1 MSAPDDTIAYCHAC
15 GTAMDV
21 SNVAPFSNVECPE
34 CQKHTRVKREFGP
47 YTLLRRHAIGGMSMV
62 FVGHDNTLDREVAL
76 KILSEDYSADEK
88 RISSFEEEARI
99 TAAIS
104 HPHVVR
110 VFKTGKAFGRFYIA
124 MELVAGGHLEHQI
137 RERGALPEAEALRL
151 AIEVAEGLR
160 AAHSAGLIHR
170 DIKPGNILLDSAGS
184 AKIVDFGLALMTKGG
199 VATPDELWAT
209 PFYVPPETIDGLE
222 EDYRA
227 DVYAFG
233 ATFYHVLA
241 GKPPCTEESM
251 VTTQLREAKKH
262 IVPLSMAAPKL
273 AMETAAVIECAMAY
287 DPTARFSSYDEL
299 IESLQTALVVV
310 NARDKNIR
318 NGVKPAARPPVA
330 VAITAADR
338 RRKAKQEKQRKI
350 VTAFVILGICA
361 VGIWAAMSFAGK
373 KNQNPDPVTGNDPS
387 GSNNTPIV
395 SDQSGVEIGALYQK
409 ARKDQENGNY
419 DAAHLSFVQL
429 RDNPKVQE
437 PTRSWC
443 GFEAMMSSWLNGN
456 SQAAR
461 DDAKALANHL
471 SSGSAPDN
479 MRRRLAPLLQQ
490 LQDLPPIL
498 KPIVSD
504 KPDTDLVYLMACMA
518 SACKNW
524 EQGKIDDSLPLFDTV
539 SKVPLK
545 DENSL
550 IGLYQG
556 KAKDYLKDA
565 ATLKANYPNPLPAN
579 ASVCRDKAKALDD
592 IASALATKGRAK
604 FNIRVW
610 QVQLERQAKRLEDAK
625 TGAPNAAANG
635 ATLAQNLAQ
644 ILKLCGSYRYLEA
657 VELTKKSSAANAAE
671 ESKRIAFLGLCE
683 GAGLFLSDL
692 ENDAKKTPLTVSL
705 QSKDG
710 RSFSQVIGA
719 GEGMVTLFN
728 GQSEASL
735 PWVQLKATDIIAIYR
750 EAIKRSPA
758 DPRINLRHENAICF
772 QWLSGE
778 KDAAQAAAA
787 KLGESSPSFKKR
799 WSTWMT
805 ALQTP

>member
-1 MSAPDDTIAYCHAC
+1 
-15 GTAMDV
+15 MDV

-88 RISSFEEEARI
+88 RISAFEEEARI

-137 RERGALPEAEALRL
+137 RERGALPEAEAMRL

-209 PFYVPPETIDGLE
+209 PYYVPPETIDGRE

-262 IVPLSMAAPKL
+262 IVPLSMASPKL

-287 DPTARFSSYDEL
+287 DPSARFSSYDEL

-318 NGVKPAARPPVA
+318 NGIKPAARPPVA

-338 RRKAKQEKQRKI
+338 RRKAKKDQQRKI
-350 VTAFVILGICA
+350 ITACVILGVCGA
-361 VGIWAAMSFAGK
+361 ATWAGIKFAGK
-373 KNQNPDPVTGNDPS
+373 NSQSSDPNTNSDPN
-387 GSNNTPIV
+387 GGNNTPIV
-395 SDQSGVEIGALYQK
+395 SDQSGVEIGTLYQK

-419 DAAHLSFVQL
+419 DTARMSFVQL

-461 DDAKALANHL
+461 DDAKALTNHL
-471 SSGSAPDN
+471 SSGSAQDN
-479 MRRRLAPLLQQ
+479 MRRRLTPLLQQ
-490 LQDLPPIL
+490 LQELPPIL
-498 KPIVSD
+498 KPLTSD

-524 EQGKIDDSLPLFDTV
+524 EQGKIEDAMPLFEIV

-550 IGLYQG
+550 IGLYQS
-556 KAKDYLKDA
+556 KAKGYLKDA
-565 ATLKANYPNPLPAN
+565 ATLKANYPDPLPTS
-579 ASVCRDKAKALDD
+579 ASVCRDKAKALDEV
-592 IASALATKGRAK
+592 ASALATKGRAK

-610 QVQLERQAKRLEDAK
+610 QVQLERQAKRLEDAPK
-625 TGAPNAAANG
+625 SGTPNTPANG
-635 ATLAQNLAQ
+635 SSLTQNLAQ
-644 ILKLCGSYRYLEA
+644 ILKLCGSYRYLDA
-657 VELTKKSSAANAAE
+657 VELTKKSSAANAGE
-671 ESKRIAFLGLCE
+671 ETKRIAFLGLCE

-692 ENDAKKTPLTVSL
+692 ENDTKKAPLTVAL

-719 GEGMVTLFN
+719 GEGMVTLSN

-778 KDAAQAAAA
+778 KDAAQTAAT

-799 WSTWMT
+799 WSDWMK

>member
-88 RISSFEEEARI
+88 RISAFEEEARI

-137 RERGALPEAEALRL
+137 RERGSLPEAEALRL

-209 PFYVPPETIDGLE
+209 PYYVPPETIDGRE

-262 IVPLSMAAPKL
+262 IVPLSMAAPHL

-287 DPTARFSSYDEL
+287 DPRARFSSYDEL

-318 NGVKPAARPPVA
+318 NGVKPTARPPVA

-338 RRKAKQEKQRKI
+338 RRKAKEQKQQKI
-350 VTAFVILGICA
+350 ISAVVVLSLCVIATVIA
-361 VGIWAAMSFAGK
+361 VKFAGNN
-373 KNQNPDPVTGNDPS
+373 NQNTNPVTGGPTGTNQ
-387 GSNNTPIV
+387 TPIT
-395 SDQSGVEIGALYQK
+395 SDQSGVEIGTLYQK
-409 ARKDQENGNY
+409 SRKDQENGNY
-419 DAAHLSFVQL
+419 DAAHLTFSQL
-429 RDNPKVQE
+429 RDNPRVQE

-461 DDAKALANHL
+461 DDAKALANHF
-471 SSGSAPDN
+471 SNGSAPEP
-479 MRRRLAPLLQQ
+479 MRRRLGPLLQQ
-490 LQDLPPIL
+490 LQELPPIL
-498 KPIVSD
+498 KPITTD
-504 KPDTDLVYLMACMA
+504 LPDTDLIYLMACIA

-524 EQGKIDDSLPLFDTV
+524 EQGKIEEALPLFDAV
-539 SKVPLK
+539 SKVPIK

-550 IGLYQG
+550 IGLYQS
-556 KAKDYLKDA
+556 KAKGYLKDA
-565 ATLKANYPNPLPAN
+565 ATLKASYPDPLPTSA
-579 ASVCRDKAKALDD
+579 AVCREKVQALDE
-592 IASALATKGRAK
+592 IATALATKGRAK

-610 QVQLERQAKRLEDAK
+610 QVQLERQAKRLEEGPK
-625 TGAPNAAANG
+625 STTGNAS
-635 ATLAQNLAQ
+635 TLALNLAE
-644 ILKLCGSYRYLEA
+644 ILKLCGSYRYLDA
-657 VELTKKSSAANAAE
+657 VELAKKSKGANPGE
-671 ESKRIAFLGLCE
+671 ETKRIAFLGLCE

-692 ENDAKKTPLTVSL
+692 ENDAQKTPITVPL

-710 RSFSQVIGA
+710 RTFNQVIGA
-719 GEGMVTLFN
+719 GEGMVTLLN

-758 DPRINLRHENAICF
+758 DPRISLRHENAICF

-778 KDAAQAAAA
+778 KEAAQSAAN
-787 KLGESSPSFKKR
+787 KLGETSPSFKKR
-799 WSTWMT
+799 WSDWMM

>member
-1 MSAPDDTIAYCHAC
+1 MTLPDDTIAYCHAC

-76 KILSEDYSADEK
+76 KILSENYSADEK

-110 VFKTGKAFGRFYIA
+110 VFKTGRAFGRFYIA

-137 RERGALPEAEALRL
+137 RERGALPEAEALQL
-151 AIEVAEGLR
+151 AIDVAEGLR

-209 PFYVPPETIDGLE
+209 PYYVPPETIDGRE

-262 IVPLSMAAPKL
+262 IVPLSIAAPQL
-273 AMETAAVIECAMAY
+273 SLETAAVIECAMAY
-287 DPTARFSSYDEL
+287 DPSARFISYDEL
-299 IESLQTALVVV
+299 IESLHTALVVV

-318 NGVKPAARPPVA
+318 HGVKSAPPPVA
-330 VAITAADR
+330 VAVSAADR
-338 RRKAKQEKQRKI
+338 RRKANKEKQRLFLA
-350 VTAFVILGICA
+350 VMGVVSLFAVIAWA
-361 VGIWAAMSFAGK
+361 VMNLTQKDEQVI
-373 KNQNPDPVTGNDPS
+373 NTNPSPAD
-387 GSNNTPIV
+387 NTPIV
-395 SDQSGVEIGALYQK
+395 SDQSGLEIGALYQK
-409 ARKDQENGNY
+409 ARKEQESGDY
-419 DAAHLSFVQL
+419 DAAHVSFAQL

-456 SQAAR
+456 SQVAR
-461 DDAKALANHL
+461 DDAKALSIHL
-471 SSGSAPDN
+471 SGATAPEP
-479 MRRRLAPLLQQ
+479 MRNRLVPVLRQ
-490 LQDLPPIL
+490 LQELPPIR
-498 KPIVSD
+498 KPIASD

-518 SACKNW
+518 SGCKNW
-524 EQGKIDDSLPLFDTV
+524 EQGKIEDALPLFELV
-539 SKVPLK
+539 ARVALK
-545 DENSL
+545 NENSL

-556 KAKDYLKDA
+556 KAKGYLKDA
-565 ATLKANYPNPLPAN
+565 ATLTAHYPDPLPVT
-579 ASVCRDKAKALDD
+579 ASLCREKIQALDE
-592 IASALATKGRAK
+592 ITITLATKGRAK

-610 QVQLERQAKRLEDAK
+610 QVQLERHAKHLEAGPQAPPPSPVSHTVRITQHLEK
-625 TGAPNAAANG
+625 
-635 ATLAQNLAQ
+635 
-644 ILKLCGSYRYLEA
+644 ILDLCDSYRYREA
-657 VELTKKSSAANAAE
+657 ADLTKKSRATTPAE
-671 ESKRIAFLGLCE
+671 ESKRIALLGLCE
-683 GAGLFLSDL
+683 GAGSFLSDL
-692 ENDAKKTPLTVSL
+692 ENDAKKTPLTL
-705 QSKDG
+705 NLHAKDG
-710 RSFSQVIGA
+710 RTFSQVIGA
-719 GEGMVTLFN
+719 EEGMVTLFN

-735 PWVQLKATDIIAIYR
+735 PWVQIKATDIIALYR
-750 EAIKRSPA
+750 EAIKRSPSN
-758 DPRINLRHENAICF
+758 PGINLRHENAICF

-778 KDAAQAAAA
+778 KDAAQSTAT
-787 KLGESSPSFKKR
+787 KLGESSPTFKRR
-799 WSTWMT
+799 WTTWMS
-805 ALQTP
+805 AMQEP

>member
-1 MSAPDDTIAYCHAC
+1 
-15 GTAMDV
+15 MDV

-88 RISSFEEEARI
+88 RISAFEEEARI

-209 PFYVPPETIDGLE
+209 PYYVPPETIDGRE

-262 IVPLSMAAPKL
+262 IVPLSMASPKL

-287 DPTARFSSYDEL
+287 DPSARFSSYDEL

-318 NGVKPAARPPVA
+318 NGIKPAARPPVA

-338 RRKAKQEKQRKI
+338 RRKAKKDQQRKI
-350 VTAFVILGICA
+350 ITACVILGVCGA
-361 VGIWAAMSFAGK
+361 ATWAGITFAGK
-373 KNQNPDPVTGNDPS
+373 NGQSSGPNTNSDPNG
-387 GSNNTPIV
+387 GNNTPIV
-395 SDQSGVEIGALYQK
+395 SDQSGVEIGTLYQK

-419 DAAHLSFVQL
+419 DTARMSFVQL

-461 DDAKALANHL
+461 DDAKALTNHL
-471 SSGSAPDN
+471 SSGSAQDN
-479 MRRRLAPLLQQ
+479 MRRRLTPLLQQ
-490 LQDLPPIL
+490 LQELPPIL
-498 KPIVSD
+498 KPLTSD

-524 EQGKIDDSLPLFDTV
+524 EQGKIEDAMPLFEIV

-550 IGLYQG
+550 IGLYQS
-556 KAKDYLKDA
+556 KAKGYLKDA
-565 ATLKANYPNPLPAN
+565 ATLKANYPDPLPTS
-579 ASVCRDKAKALDD
+579 ASVCRDKAKALDEV
-592 IASALATKGRAK
+592 ASALATKGRAK

-610 QVQLERQAKRLEDAK
+610 QVQLERQAKRLEDASK
-625 TGAPNAAANG
+625 PGTPNSAANG
-635 ATLAQNLAQ
+635 ASLTQNLAQ
-644 ILKLCGSYRYLEA
+644 ILKLCGSYRYMDA
-657 VELTKKSSAANAAE
+657 VELTKKSSAANAGE
-671 ESKRIAFLGLCE
+671 ETKRIAFLGLCE

-692 ENDAKKTPLTVSL
+692 ENDTKKTPLTVAL

-719 GEGMVTLFN
+719 GEGMVTLSN

-735 PWVQLKATDIIAIYR
+735 PWVQLKATDIIALYR

-778 KDAAQAAAA
+778 KDAAQTAAT

-799 WSTWMT
+799 WSDWMK

>member
-1 MSAPDDTIAYCHAC
+1 
-15 GTAMDV
+15 MDV

-88 RISSFEEEARI
+88 RISAFEEEARI

-209 PFYVPPETIDGLE
+209 PYYVPPETIDGRE

-262 IVPLSMAAPKL
+262 IIPLSMAAPQL

-287 DPTARFSSYDEL
+287 DPSARFSSYDEL

-318 NGVKPAARPPVA
+318 NGIKPAARPPVA
-330 VAITAADR
+330 VAVTAADR
-338 RRKAKQEKQRKI
+338 RRKAKKDKQQKI
-350 VTAFVILGICA
+350 ITACVILGVCGVATWA
-361 VGIWAAMSFAGK
+361 VINFAGK
-373 KNQNPDPVTGNDPS
+373 SSRNSDPNTGSDPN
-387 GSNNTPIV
+387 GGNNTPIV

-409 ARKDQENGNY
+409 ARRDQENGNY
-419 DAAHLSFVQL
+419 DTARINFAQL

-461 DDAKALANHL
+461 DDAKALTSHL

-479 MRRRLAPLLQQ
+479 MRRRLTPLLQQ
-490 LQDLPPIL
+490 LQELPPIL
-498 KPIVSD
+498 KPLTSD
-504 KPDTDLVYLMACMA
+504 KPDTDLVYLMACMS

-524 EQGKIDDSLPLFDTV
+524 EQGKIEDAMPFFDIV

-565 ATLKANYPNPLPAN
+565 ATLKANYPDPLPTS

-610 QVQLERQAKRLEDAK
+610 QVQLEREAKRLEDGSK
-625 TGAPNAAANG
+625 PGTPSTPGNAGN
-635 ATLAQNLAQ
+635 LAQNLAQ
-644 ILKLCGSYRYLEA
+644 ILKLCGNYRYLDA
-657 VELTKKSSAANAAE
+657 AELTKKSSAANAGE

-692 ENDAKKTPLTVSL
+692 ENDAKKTPLPVNL

-735 PWVQLKATDIIAIYR
+735 PWFQLKATDIIAIYR

-758 DPRINLRHENAICF
+758 DPRISLRHENAICF

-778 KDAAQAAAA
+778 KDAAQVAAT

-799 WSTWMT
+799 WSDWMK

>member
-1 MSAPDDTIAYCHAC
+1 
-15 GTAMDV
+15 MDV
-21 SNVAPFSNVECPE
+21 SDVAPFSNVECPA

-137 RERGALPEAEALRL
+137 RERGALPEAEALRM

-160 AAHSAGLIHR
+160 AAHTVGLIHR
-170 DIKPGNILLDSAGS
+170 DIKPGNILLDSASS

-199 VATPDELWAT
+199 VAKPDELWAT
-209 PFYVPPETIDGLE
+209 PYYVPPETIEGLE

-241 GKPPCTEESM
+241 GKPPCTETSM

-262 IVPLSMAAPKL
+262 IVPLSMACPNL
-273 AMETAAVIECAMAY
+273 ALETCAVIECAMAY
-287 DPTARFSSYDEL
+287 DPNARFGSYDEL

-318 NGVKPAARPPVA
+318 KGIAPPARPPVA
-330 VAITAADR
+330 VALSPAER
-338 RRKAKQEKQRKI
+338 RRQAKKSQQKKMIASLVGVAICGI
-350 VTAFVILGICA
+350 VAAVAYKSMNSGPTPVVVAPVVNIDDQTPVI
-361 VGIWAAMSFAGK
+361 
-373 KNQNPDPVTGNDPS
+373 
-387 GSNNTPIV
+387 

-409 ARKDQENGNY
+409 ARKDQEQDNY
-419 DAAHLSFVQL
+419 DAAHASFVSL
-429 RDNPKVQE
+429 RDNPKAQE

-443 GFEAMMSSWLNGN
+443 GFEAMLSSFLNGN

-461 DDAKALANHL
+461 DDAKALINHL
-471 SSGSAPDN
+471 AQNSAPEP
-479 MRRRLAPLLQQ
+479 MRRRLSPWLAKIE
-490 LQDLPPIL
+490 DLPPVL
-498 KPIVSD
+498 SVPPSD
-504 KPDTDLVYLMACMA
+504 KPDTDLVHLMACMA

-524 EQGKIDDSLPLFDTV
+524 EQGKINESLPLFQTV
-539 SKVPLK
+539 LKATIK

-550 IGLYQG
+550 VGLYQAKARAYLADAETLNKERPEPMPNTADQCRE
-556 KAKDYLKDA
+556 KAK
-565 ATLKANYPNPLPAN
+565 TLDVVIEKLQ
-579 ASVCRDKAKALDD
+579 
-592 IASALATKGRAK
+592 TKGRAK

-610 QVQLERQAKRLEDAK
+610 QVQLERHAKRLEESPQLVDTPK
-625 TGAPNAAANG
+625 SS
-635 ATLAQNLAQ
+635 TLADNLAE
-644 ILKLCGSYRYLEA
+644 IIKLCGSYRYLEA
-657 VELTKKSSAANAAE
+657 GELTKKSNPANAAE
-671 ESKRIAFLGLCE
+671 EVKRMAFLGLCE
-683 GAGLFLSDL
+683 GAGIFLSDL
-692 ENDAKKTPLTVSL
+692 ENDANKGPLNVTL

-710 RSFSQVIGA
+710 RSFNRIIGA
-719 GEGMVTLFN
+719 GEGMVTLLN
-728 GQSEASL
+728 GESEASL
-735 PWVQLKATDIIAIYR
+735 PWSQLRPADIIAIYR
-750 EAIKRSPA
+750 EAIKRGPVEGN
-758 DPRINLRHENAICF
+758 INLRHENAICF

-778 KDAAQAAAA
+778 KDAAQIAAS

-799 WSTWMT
+799 WNEWMT
-805 ALQTP
+805 ALK

>member
-1 MSAPDDTIAYCHAC
+1 
-15 GTAMDV
+15 MDV

-88 RISSFEEEARI
+88 RISAFEEEARI

-209 PFYVPPETIDGLE
+209 PYYVPPETIDGRE

-262 IVPLSMAAPKL
+262 IVPLSMASPKL

-287 DPTARFSSYDEL
+287 DPSARFSSYDEL

-318 NGVKPAARPPVA
+318 NGIKPAARPPVA

-338 RRKAKQEKQRKI
+338 RRKAKKDQQRKI
-350 VTAFVILGICA
+350 ITACVILGVCGA
-361 VGIWAAMSFAGK
+361 ATWAGIKFAGK
-373 KNQNPDPVTGNDPS
+373 NSQSSDPNTNSDPN
-387 GSNNTPIV
+387 GGNNTPIV
-395 SDQSGVEIGALYQK
+395 SDQSGVEIGTLYQK

-419 DAAHLSFVQL
+419 DTARMSFVQL

-461 DDAKALANHL
+461 DDAKALTNHL
-471 SSGSAPDN
+471 SSGSAQDN
-479 MRRRLAPLLQQ
+479 MRRRLTPLLQQ
-490 LQDLPPIL
+490 LQELPPIL
-498 KPIVSD
+498 KPLTSD

-524 EQGKIDDSLPLFDTV
+524 EQGKIEDAMPLFEIV

-550 IGLYQG
+550 IGLYQS
-556 KAKDYLKDA
+556 KAKGYLKDA
-565 ATLKANYPNPLPAN
+565 ATLKANYPDPLPTS
-579 ASVCRDKAKALDD
+579 ASVCRDKAKALDEV
-592 IASALATKGRAK
+592 ASALATKGRAK

-610 QVQLERQAKRLEDAK
+610 QVQLERQAKRLEDAPK
-625 TGAPNAAANG
+625 SGTPNTPANG
-635 ATLAQNLAQ
+635 SSLTQNLAQ
-644 ILKLCGSYRYLEA
+644 ILKLCGSYRYLDA
-657 VELTKKSSAANAAE
+657 VELTKKSSAANAGE
-671 ESKRIAFLGLCE
+671 ETKRIAFLGLCE

-692 ENDAKKTPLTVSL
+692 ENDTKKAPLTVAL

-719 GEGMVTLFN
+719 GEGMVTLSN

-778 KDAAQAAAA
+778 KDAAQTAAT

-799 WSTWMT
+799 WSDWMK

>member
-1 MSAPDDTIAYCHAC
+1 
-15 GTAMDV
+15 MDV

-88 RISSFEEEARI
+88 RISAFEEEARI

-209 PFYVPPETIDGLE
+209 PYYVPPETIDGRE

-262 IVPLSMAAPKL
+262 IVPLSMASPKL

-287 DPTARFSSYDEL
+287 DPSARFSSYDEL

-318 NGVKPAARPPVA
+318 NGIKPAARPPVA

-338 RRKAKQEKQRKI
+338 RRKAKKDQQRKI
-350 VTAFVILGICA
+350 ITACVILGVCGA
-361 VGIWAAMSFAGK
+361 ATWAGIKFAGK
-373 KNQNPDPVTGNDPS
+373 NSQSSDPNTNSDPN
-387 GSNNTPIV
+387 GGNNTPIV
-395 SDQSGVEIGALYQK
+395 SDQSGVEIGTLYQK

-419 DAAHLSFVQL
+419 DTARMSFVQL

-461 DDAKALANHL
+461 DDAKALTNHL
-471 SSGSAPDN
+471 SSGSAQDN
-479 MRRRLAPLLQQ
+479 MRRRLTPLLQQ
-490 LQDLPPIL
+490 LQELPPIL
-498 KPIVSD
+498 KPLTSD

-524 EQGKIDDSLPLFDTV
+524 EQGKIEDAMPLFEIV

-550 IGLYQG
+550 IGLYQS
-556 KAKDYLKDA
+556 KAKGYLKDA
-565 ATLKANYPNPLPAN
+565 ATLKANYPDPLPTS
-579 ASVCRDKAKALDD
+579 ASVCRDKAKALDEV
-592 IASALATKGRAK
+592 ASALATKGRAK

-610 QVQLERQAKRLEDAK
+610 QVQLERQAKRLEDASK
-625 TGAPNAAANG
+625 PGTPNSAANG
-635 ATLAQNLAQ
+635 ASLTQNLAQ
-644 ILKLCGSYRYLEA
+644 ILKLCGSYRYLDA
-657 VELTKKSSAANAAE
+657 VELTKKSSTANAGE
-671 ESKRIAFLGLCE
+671 ETKRIAFLGLCE

-692 ENDAKKTPLTVSL
+692 ENDTKKAPLTVAL

-719 GEGMVTLFN
+719 GEGMVTLSN

-735 PWVQLKATDIIAIYR
+735 PWVQLKATDIIALYR

-778 KDAAQAAAA
+778 KDAAQTAAT

-799 WSTWMT
+799 WSDWMK

>member
-1 MSAPDDTIAYCHAC
+1 
-15 GTAMDV
+15 MDV

-88 RISSFEEEARI
+88 RISAFEEEARI

-137 RERGALPEAEALRL
+137 RERGSLPEAEALRL

-209 PFYVPPETIDGLE
+209 PYYVPPETIDGRE

-262 IVPLSMAAPKL
+262 IVPLSMASPKL

-287 DPTARFSSYDEL
+287 DPSARFSSYDEL

-318 NGVKPAARPPVA
+318 NGIKPAARPPVA

-338 RRKAKQEKQRKI
+338 RRKAKKDQQRKI
-350 VTAFVILGICA
+350 ITACVILGVCGVA
-361 VGIWAAMSFAGK
+361 TWAGIKFAGK
-373 KNQNPDPVTGNDPS
+373 NSQSSDPS
-387 GSNNTPIV
+387 TNSDPNGGNNTPIV
-395 SDQSGVEIGALYQK
+395 SDQSGVEIGTLYQK
-409 ARKDQENGNY
+409 ARKDQENGSY
-419 DAAHLSFVQL
+419 DTARMSFVQL

-461 DDAKALANHL
+461 DDAKALTNHL

-479 MRRRLAPLLQQ
+479 MRRRLIPLLQQ
-490 LQDLPPIL
+490 LQELPPIL
-498 KPIVSD
+498 KPLTAD

-524 EQGKIDDSLPLFDTV
+524 EQGKIEDAMPLFEIV
-539 SKVPLK
+539 SKVPLM

-550 IGLYQG
+550 IGLYLS
-556 KAKDYLKDA
+556 KAKGYLKDA
-565 ATLKANYPNPLPAN
+565 ATLKANYPDPLPTS
-579 ASVCRDKAKALDD
+579 ASVCRDKAKALDEVA
-592 IASALATKGRAK
+592 IALATKGRAK
-604 FNIRVW
+604 FNIRDW
-610 QVQLERQAKRLEDAK
+610 QVQLERQAKRLEDASK
-625 TGAPNAAANG
+625 SGTPNSAANG
-635 ATLAQNLAQ
+635 ASLAQNLAQ
-644 ILKLCGSYRYLEA
+644 ILKLCGSYRYMDA
-657 VELTKKSSAANAAE
+657 VELTKKSSAANAGE
-671 ESKRIAFLGLCE
+671 ENKRIAFLGLCE

-692 ENDAKKTPLTVSL
+692 ENDAKKTPLTVAL

-719 GEGMVTLFN
+719 GEGMVTLSN

-778 KDAAQAAAA
+778 KDAAQAAAT

-799 WSTWMT
+799 WSDWMK